1 MSITVVIS
9 CYKKDINWSN
19 ILKVDKIICYD
30 HDDILPEN
38 KALLNNNVYVW
49 NQIPNRGSEASA
61 YLKYIIDN
69 YDNLPDQLVL
79 LHDEQYSW
87 HHRGDIIELVNKNLK
102 RSDPIINLNHYR
114 WDGTNMSFYDKTT
127 RFGRWYYDFL
137 RPYLGD
143 LPNDFMNGE
152 NGCAQ
157 FVINDTSL
165 ITQHPL
171 KMYQDLYY
179 GICMNEDEW
188 DGVRFNGFEYFME
201 YTWHVILKNKGN

>member
-1 MSITVVIS
+1 MVIVVIS
-9 CYKKDINWSN
+9 CYNKNIQWSKN
-19 ILKVDKIICYD
+19 LPIDKIVCYD
-30 HDDILPEN
+30 HATILDEN
-38 KALLNNNVYVW
+38 KVLMNDKRYEW

-87 HHRGDIIELVNKNLK
+87 HHKGDIIELVDKHLK
-102 RSDPIINLNHYR
+102 ISDPIINLNHYR
-114 WDGTNMSFYDKTT
+114 WNGTNMSFYDRTT
-127 RFGRWYYDFL
+127 KFGGWYYSFL
-137 RPYLGD
+137 QPYLGD
-143 LPNDFMNGE
+143 LPNDFMNGK

-188 DGVRFNGFEYFME
+188 NGERKHGFEYFME
-201 YTWHVILKNKGN
+201 YTWHVIFSN